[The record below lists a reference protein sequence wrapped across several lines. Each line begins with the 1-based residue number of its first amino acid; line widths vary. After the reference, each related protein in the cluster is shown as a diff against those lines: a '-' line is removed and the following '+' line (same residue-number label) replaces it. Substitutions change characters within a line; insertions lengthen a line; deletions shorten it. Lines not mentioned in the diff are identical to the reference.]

1 MDNIFDRLHKL
12 HPKIIDLKLERV
24 ERLLKKLGNP
34 EKSLPSII
42 HVAGTNGKGSTI
54 AMIRAALESKGY
66 LVHVYTSPHLVN
78 FTERIHV
85 AGKEIS
91 KNYLKDLLLECENK
105 NNSLPITFFEITTC
119 AAFLA
124 FSRSKAD
131 FTLLEV
137 GLGGEFDATNVIKNP
152 ILSIITPIS
161 IDHKEFLGETIE
173 KITESKAGIIK
184 KNSTTIIGKQVPKV
198 ESILKLRC
206 QKIGSELVSA
216 GENIYFSKKDRKII
230 VERNGS
236 RFEFPMPTLIG
247 VHQIT
252 NAMTAILAL
261 LKLQIPK
268 KNICAGMKYA
278 EWPARL
284 EKINHGKLEK
294 IVSNYNCSNELWL
307 DGGHNVDAS
316 KALKASIQAMKPMEL
331 HVIYGSLKNKD
342 YKNFLINFKEL
353 SNSLWAIK
361 IINQPNSLS
370 ANIIIREAEKIG
382 YKKPQKIKNIIEGI
396 DQICSQTNSCKT
408 PIRILIC
415 GSLYLAGEVLREN
428 GNN

>member
-1 MDNIFDRLHKL
+1 MYNIFDRLHKL

-24 ERLLKKLGNP
+24 KRLLKELGNP
-34 EKSLPSII
+34 EKNLPSII

-54 AMIRAALESKGY
+54 AMIRAALQSKGY
-66 LVHVYTSPHLVN
+66 IVHVYTSPHLVN

-91 KNYLKDLLLECENK
+91 KNYLQELLLECEKK

-119 AAFLA
+119 AALLA

-131 FTLLEV
+131 FTILEV
-137 GLGGEFDATNVIKNP
+137 GLGGEFDATNVIENP
-152 ILSIITPIS
+152 ILSIITSIS

-173 KITESKAGIIK
+173 KIAKSKAGIIK
-184 KNSTTIIGKQVPKV
+184 KDSPTIIGKQVPKV
-198 ESILKLRC
+198 ESILKSRC
-206 QKIGSELVSA
+206 QKVGSELVSA
-216 GENIYFSKKDRKII
+216 GENIYFSKKNRKI
-230 VERNGS
+230 VFERNGV
-236 RFEFPMPTLIG
+236 RFEFPSPILIG

-268 KNICAGMKYA
+268 KNICDGMKYA
-278 EWPARL
+278 HWPARL

-294 IVSNYNCSNELWL
+294 IVKNYNSSNELWL

-316 KALKASIQAMKPMEL
+316 KVLKASIKTMKPMDL

-370 ANIIIREAEKIG
+370 TNIIIKEAEDIG
-382 YKKPQKIKNIIEGI
+382 YRKPKKIQNIIEGVN
-396 DQICSQTNSCKT
+396 QICSQTNSCKT

-415 GSLYLAGEVLREN
+415 GSLYLVGEVLREN
-428 GNN
+428 ESN